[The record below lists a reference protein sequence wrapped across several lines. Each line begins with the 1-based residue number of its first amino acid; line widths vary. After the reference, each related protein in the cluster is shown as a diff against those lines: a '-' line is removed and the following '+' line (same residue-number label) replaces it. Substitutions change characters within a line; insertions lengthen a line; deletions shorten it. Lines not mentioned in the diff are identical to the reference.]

1 MTKSIDIN
9 STNFVNFGTELDNR
23 VQGETHKSK
32 TEAGAMACL

>member
-1 MTKSIDIN
+1 MTKSIDTN

-32 TEAGAMACL
+32 TEAGAVACL